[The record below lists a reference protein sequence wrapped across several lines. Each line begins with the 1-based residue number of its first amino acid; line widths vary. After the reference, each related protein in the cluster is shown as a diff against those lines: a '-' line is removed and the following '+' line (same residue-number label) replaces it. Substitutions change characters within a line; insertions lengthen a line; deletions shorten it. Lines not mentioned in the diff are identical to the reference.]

1 MAAVVTMAAL
11 LPAVH
16 ALPATAA
23 AAAGVTL
30 KIYKNLG
37 LLGAPASTSVLATPE
52 FEHSASE
59 PFSAEM
65 VGTLDFPAGGGVF
78 RFDCNW
84 TVATMG
90 YVWVDGHMVCQ
101 DAHTYKP
108 GAGTTDNPLP
118 VNTFKRSKGI
128 VASLPFRAHYYFN
141 GKGPPAPPPPTT
153 CTGVSSVGIFDD
165 HGGGMHHKCGFKEV
179 GGPPLGQ
186 NTRESAAKACFEAG
200 YKVAGAQGSKG
211 EEVWC
216 GNTATPSCPK
226 LNTAKGVPCLG
237 DKSETCGDAWKLEV
251 FKWDECHAD
260 APPPPPP
267 GAKAGLSISWAKG
280 ATRDEAN
287 KAVAHPISSA
297 VLTPAL
303 PAEEAQRDELQRSMT
318 TGWGAWMHSNMLAM
332 VKLPDNAVVTPKV
345 CLAGSST
352 CISSAV
358 PDGAKPRPGNKPGVS
373 TRVGLHAYGELRSA
387 PPPPP
392 PPPPLLPRQPVPLL
406 CDGGGLH
413 CACGFYCT
421 SSEVTCPVHSSMRV
435 CFWRAS
441 QTAATCSSSSARAR
455 VSAQISAWSIP
466 HSVRET
472 VILSL
477 CSRPLA
483 ARRTSVRASSWCWLV
498 GTPGSQWVGSTAP
511 PLR

>member
-1 MAAVVTMAAL
+1 MGSTSTEMAAIVMATLVAL
-11 LPAVH
+11 AAAH
-16 ALPATAA
+16 ALPATSAA
-23 AAAGVTL
+23 RATGVTL

-37 LLGAPASTSVLATPE
+37 LFGAPASTSVLTTPE

-141 GKGPPAPPPPTT
+141 GKSPPAPPPPTT

-165 HGGGMHHKCGFKEV
+165 HGGGMHHKCGFKQV
-179 GGPPLGQ
+179 GGYNFH
-186 NTRESAAKACFEAG
+186 NTREIAAKTCFEAG
-200 YKVAGAQGSKG
+200 YKVAGSTASKG
-211 EEVWC
+211 QEIWC

-226 LNTAKGVPCLG
+226 LSNAKGVPCPG
-237 DKSETCGDAWKLEV
+237 NKSETCGDAWKLEV
-251 FKWDECHAD
+251 FTWTECHAA
-260 APPPPPP
+260 APAPGGGG
-267 GAKAGLSISWAKG
+267 GAKAGLSVSWAKG

-287 KAVAHPISSA
+287 KAIANPIPSG
-297 VLTPAL
+297 VLTPTL

-332 VKLPDNAVVTPKV
+332 VKLPDNAVVTPQV
-345 CLAGSST
+345 CLAGSTT

-358 PDGAKPRPGNKPGVS
+358 PDGAKPRPGNRPGVS
-373 TRVGLHAYGELRSA
+373 TRVGLHAYGKRA
-387 PPPPP
+387 PPPSAV
-392 PPPPLLPRQPVPLL
+392 LSCLVVSCRVLPR
-406 CDGGGLH
+406 
-413 CACGFYCT
+413 
-421 SSEVTCPVHSSMRV
+421 
-435 CFWRAS
+435 
-441 QTAATCSSSSARAR
+441 
-455 VSAQISAWSIP
+455 
-466 HSVRET
+466 
-472 VILSL
+472 
-477 CSRPLA
+477 
-483 ARRTSVRASSWCWLV
+483 
-498 GTPGSQWVGSTAP
+498 
-511 PLR
+511 